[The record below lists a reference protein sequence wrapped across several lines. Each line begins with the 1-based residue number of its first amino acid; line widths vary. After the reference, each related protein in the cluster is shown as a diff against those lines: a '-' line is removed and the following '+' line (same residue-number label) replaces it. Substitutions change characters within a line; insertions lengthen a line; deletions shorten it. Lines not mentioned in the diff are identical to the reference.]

1 MKLPS
6 LLAVVLSVIL
16 IGHHANGQEDT
27 TKTTVPG
34 LEQTNDVDVS
44 PTDVGILEPENSTT
58 STEDGPSKND
68 VLDTA
73 AWIGGWILAVGS
85 YAGRQNRRPSYNGY
99 IGYAE
104 DLPKI
109 YIPNQLTAGEL
120 NRALRLTTEKQAV
133 TEVNEMSSFIDFFV
147 SKRSR
152 EDLARTPFLTLYVD
166 DKDNSFVVSEE
177 ALNDTRVS
185 LTAEG
190 IEEEL
195 AEMVVD
201 LLKVLRWP
209 VGGLNT
215 FEELFS
221 EANRQYMEVM
231 SFMENMGLAKLDKGD
246 LQTSYTLTKNASRL
260 VHSALNVT
268 VWHPCSTTSYCNLE
282 DYWVFR
288 EYKRFQEQNQ
298 DMVDTSASIV
308 RLPTDLSWNS
318 VKATLQTIY
327 KEGVQNVHLF
337 QFLTKT
343 LDYLNIDT
351 GVKGM
356 SQLSPSMTQAL
367 TDSMWHL
374 FGRIHPISN

>member
-16 IGHHANGQEDT
+16 IGHHANCQEDT
-27 TKTTVPG
+27 TTTTIPG
-34 LEQTNDVDVS
+34 LKDPNEVDIS
-44 PTDVGILEPENSTT
+44 PTDVGILEPDNSTT